1 MAKKSTFNLGGILDD
16 ADAPSEPATQRGS
29 EAAERPQPLV
39 GQGPSKR
46 LSLVLDAQT
55 YDALRRRAFEE
66 NTSHQALCEQA
77 VKKFLKIT

>member
-1 MAKKSTFNLGGILDD
+1 MAKKSTFSLGGILDD
-16 ADAPSEPATQRGS
+16 ADAPLEPALQRGS
-29 EAAERPQPLV
+29 EEAEKLKFV

-77 VKKFLKIT
+77 VRRFLKIT